1 MTRAGRDGWVF
12 VAGEDYSA
20 PLEGE
25 ASNAHVVNL
34 LRAKPAD
41 IGRPIGLL
49 PAHVVSLQT
58 MLDSGMVNATAVQDG
73 IRRLAAALTGALSNS
88 GFFVAVNHAGV
99 SQAFAP
105 RFVAL
110 DVSFDAD
117 LEPRLFEI
125 ERYPGLGGLS
135 AQSTEINGRFRH
147 QWLAFTL
154 LDAPAASAHFAAVVP
169 ST

>member
-73 IRRLAAALTGALSNS
+73 IKRLAAALTGALSNS

-99 SQAFAP
+99 S
-105 RFVAL
+105 
-110 DVSFDAD
+110 
-117 LEPRLFEI
+117 
-125 ERYPGLGGLS
+125 
-135 AQSTEINGRFRH
+135 
-147 QWLAFTL
+147 
-154 LDAPAASAHFAAVVP
+154 
-169 ST
+169 